1 MTEIRPLSSKEY
13 DNWYPLW
20 QGYLTF
26 YEASLPYEIAKNN
39 WARFHDPDQPVFALG
54 AYEDGKLIGFVH
66 YIYHRTNWAINDTCY
81 LQDLYADPGVRGT
94 GVGRALIEAVY
105 AAADEHGC
113 PDVYW
118 ITQDHNETAR
128 KLYDRIAGLS
138 GFVHYEKV
146 LD

>member
-1 MTEIRPLSSKEY
+1 MTEIKAIGKDEY
-13 DNWYPLW
+13 DDWYPLW

-26 YEASLPYEIAKNN
+26 YEASLPDAVAENN
-39 WARFHDPDQPVFALG
+39 WKRFHDPADPVFALG

-81 LQDLYADPGVRGT
+81 LQDLYADPSVRGT

-105 AAADEHGC
+105 TAAAEHGC

-128 KLYDRIAGLS
+128 KLYDRIANLS
-138 GFVHYEKV
+138 GFVHYDKE
-146 LD
+146 L

>member
-1 MTEIRPLSSKEY
+1 MAEIKALNENEY
-13 DNWYPLW
+13 DAWYPLW

-26 YEASLPYEIAKNN
+26 YEASLPDEIAVNN
-39 WARFHDPDQPVFALG
+39 WQRFHDPDQPVFALG

-81 LQDLYADPGVRGT
+81 LQDLYADPTVRGS

-105 AAADEHGC
+105 AAAKEAGS

-138 GFVHYEKV
+138 GFVHYEKE
-146 LD
+146 L